1 MGAERRPAR
10 LARLAAAGLASAV
23 LLAGC
28 GGDEQ
33 APFSGTV
40 LDNPYTVPTTELV
53 DTGGDPF
60 SLADDTDK
68 RLTMVFFGYVNCVDI
83 CPAVLTNLASAMTRL
98 DDDDRDQVEVV
109 MVTSD
114 PDTDTPES
122 LRAYLDRF
130 DTSFVGLDSDFET
143 IRTVGS
149 RAGRRHRR
157 EGPRRPHHP
166 GHGRRHRRRVPG
178 LLERRHQPVGV
189 RQRHPHPPR
198 GLT

>member
-1 MGAERRPAR
+1 M
-10 LARLAAAGLASAV
+10 AAGLASAV

-53 DTGGDPF
+53 DTAGEPF

-83 CPAVLTNLASAMTRL
+83 CPAVLSNLASAMTRL
-98 DDDDRDQVEVV
+98 DDADRDQVEVV

-130 DTSFVGLDSDFET
+130 DTSFVGLDSDFDT
-143 IRTVGS
+143 IRTVG
-149 RAGRRHRR
+149 R
-157 EGPRRPHHP
+157 ELAVGIDEKDP
-166 GHGRRHRRRVPG
+166 GGHTTQVMGVDSGDESPVYWSADTSPSEFANDIHT
-178 LLERRHQPVGV
+178 LLED
-189 RQRHPHPPR
+189 
-198 GLT
+198 